1 MNIRIKEIAFAFI
14 LGVIVPV
21 IMFCASYKVYFHEP
35 DIGTEPTETQ
45 NEVIEQE
52 EILIPVLMKDGRIEI
67 LELDTYLTAVLLREM
82 PASFEI
88 EALKAQAV
96 VARTYTLRRYE
107 RGGKHIGAII
117 CTNSS
122 CCQGYCTPEEY
133 IEKGGSES
141 SLNKIKS
148 AVKETSNQVITYNGT
163 LIEATYFSCSGGMT
177 EDAEAVW
184 GNSIPYLQA
193 TSSPGE
199 ETAKHYVDTKTFTI
213 KEFTTLLGINKKPS
227 TGKWIENITYTDG
240 GGIDTAKICGVE
252 FKGTALRKKLGLKST
267 AIVMSVVGNT
277 VTVTTKGYGHRVGM
291 SQYGADAMAVQGKKY
306 PEILSHYYK
315 STEIV
320 TYVTD

>member
-1 MNIRIKEIAFAFI
+1 MNIRIKEIAIAFV
-14 LGVIVPV
+14 LGAVFPS
-21 IMFCASYKVYFHEP
+21 MLFSASYKMHFQEP
-35 DIGTEPTETQ
+35 TSVTEPSETEKTT
-45 NEVIEQE
+45 IEQKK
-52 EILIPVLMKDGRIEI
+52 ILISVLMKDGRIEE
-67 LELDTYLTAVLLREM
+67 LELEAYLTGVLLREM

-184 GNSIPYLQA
+184 GNSVPYLQA

-213 KEFTTLLGINKKPS
+213 KEFTTLLGINKSPS

-240 GGIDTAKICGVE
+240 GGINTAKICGIE
-252 FKGTALRKKLGLKST
+252 FKGTTLRKKLGLKST
-267 AIVMSVVGNT
+267 AIVMTVVGNT

-291 SQYGADAMAVQGKKY
+291 SQYGADAMAVQGCLY
-306 PEILSHYYK
+306 SEILSHYYK

-320 TYVTD
+320 TYDTD

>member
-1 MNIRIKEIAFAFI
+1 MNIRIKELAIAFI
-14 LGVIVPV
+14 LGAVFPA
-21 IMFCASYKVYFHEP
+21 MLFSASYKMHFQEP
-35 DIGTEPTETQ
+35 TSVTEPSETENTT
-45 NEVIEQE
+45 IEQKK
-52 EILIPVLMKDGRIEI
+52 ILISVLMKDGRIEE
-67 LELDTYLTAVLLREM
+67 LELEAYLTGVLLREM

-117 CTNSS
+117 CANAS
-122 CCQGYCTPEEY
+122 CCQGYCSEEEY
-133 IEKGGSES
+133 IQGGGSQA
-141 SLNKIKS
+141 SLEKIKS
-148 AVKETSNQVITYNGT
+148 AVTETANQVITYNGA

-184 GNSIPYLQA
+184 GNAVPYLQA

-199 ETAKHYVDTKTFTI
+199 ETANHYVDTKSFTVAQ
-213 KEFTTLLGINKKPS
+213 FTSLLGINVKSPS
-227 TGKWIENITYTDG
+227 GKWIKNITYTDG
-240 GGIDTAKICGVE
+240 GGINTVEICGVE

-267 AIVMSVVGNT
+267 AIVMTVVGNT

-291 SQYGADAMAVQGKKY
+291 SQYGADAMAVQGSLY

-320 TYVTD
+320 TYDTD

>member
-184 GNSIPYLQA
+184 GNSVPYLQA
-193 TSSPGE
+193 TFSPGE